1 MSKIL
6 GLDLGTNSIGLAIRD
21 TDNGKN
27 LEEQLERFAVTRFKS
42 GVGNGQN
49 GEFSYAAER
58 TSHRSPRRLYQARK
72 YRIWATLKILIE
84 YGYCPLSMDDL
95 EKWSKYDKAKGL
107 KRQYPVNAE
116 KFEQWVRL
124 DFDGDGDI
132 KYSSPFQLR
141 AELME
146 KQFDLSNET
155 DRFKLGRALYHIAQ
169 RRGFRSSKGETIKEQ
184 EQAEIDANLENEI
197 DLSTE
202 LKKSE
207 EKKSGKLV
215 SYMKEHNLPT
225 IGCAFHHLE
234 KSGIRVRNSEY
245 QAVRSQYKDEIT
257 AIFSFQNGLNID
269 SDFYKRIISEKKNEG
284 TIFYKRPLRSQK
296 GLVGKC
302 TLEPKKARCP
312 ISHPEFE
319 KFRAW
324 CFINN
329 IQYRKTT
336 DDDWQNLTMEQKQ
349 KLYQDKFLRTKSHF
363 KFQEIREW
371 IEKEIKDDTRAYIL
385 EYTQKKEM
393 RTINYKDNT
402 SVSGCPITGRLRNLF
417 GENWERW
424 TLQTSH
430 ERANHKTG
438 EIHTIT
444 YNIHDVWH
452 VCFSFDEPEFV
463 EEFARNELNFDAQQT
478 KQLVSVW
485 GAIAQGY
492 AMLSLKAIRN
502 INRFLLKGLI
512 YTDAVL
518 LAKLPEIF
526 GDKWSENEND
536 VVAQI
541 DDIIAQNREEKQIYN
556 IANTLISNYK
566 SLDFDEELNY
576 NEKFAEHDYQYELQ
590 PSDYDDVK
598 KVTIEA
604 IGEKTWANKTEA
616 EQNDILSK
624 VAALYQ
630 QFFFSQER
638 DYFHLPKLAD
648 ALAKYLSKRFAFL
661 SEKSLSKIYHPSM
674 IAYYAPAKEQRI
686 EDGRYIKLLG
696 SPVIGALKN
705 PMAMRVLHTL
715 RRQINY
721 MLKNGFIDEDTRIV
735 VETARELNDANW
747 RWAIETY
754 QEEREKENKEFE
766 KIIKEYDSQRNITH
780 EDLDKVRL
788 LAEQYDIPEQ
798 GEIPNDTPKSK
809 KTKTKIEKV
818 NPYKKDIAKYRLW
831 LEQGCRCI
839 YTGKLI
845 NITALFDDNQ
855 VDFEHTIP
863 RSISFDNSLANLTV
877 CDAHFNRTVK
887 KNQIPTQLQNY
898 DEILGR
904 IQPWIKKVETLNNN
918 IEYWKAQSKRAQD
931 KTRKDDC
938 IRQRHLWELELD
950 YWQKKVNAFTTKE
963 VTSGFRNSQLNDTR
977 IITKYAYH
985 YLKTVFNKVE
995 VQNGRYTADFR
1006 KMLGIQSI
1014 DEKKNRDKHSHHA
1027 IDAAVLTM
1035 IPVAAKRDR
1044 MLELFYQIEED
1055 EKLHK
1060 DVTTKKEKLR
1070 KEIAG
1075 CQLGKNVST
1084 VTEIIEQNVL
1094 VNLVGKDQT
1103 LTPAKRKARS
1113 RGKEIFVTNS
1123 EGKKVNKWITGD
1135 CIRGKLHK
1143 ESFFGAIK
1151 QAITETGI
1159 KNGKE
1164 IISLKRD
1171 QNGAILTENNVKYV
1185 IRRELKWAK
1194 NDKDSGF
1201 KNWEELEKVI
1211 VNKCLFK
1218 LMKEQF
1224 PEGTNFKDACEHGIY
1239 MIKKK
1244 KDRIT
1249 SQNFKSWEDLENY
1262 TADKCLFKMIKA
1274 QFAEEISFEDACKK
1288 GIHMLEKT
1296 NRIRHIRCYTSVK
1309 NPLAIKKQTYLSS
1322 KEYKQNYYADMGDL
1336 YVMCKYENKDKNLAD
1351 YKIWSLFDICENR
1364 KNGLPDIPD
1373 KIEGEKQ
1380 HILSLTYKLKS
1391 GDILLIYPNEHT
1403 HLHEM
1408 DNADLSKH
1416 LYVIRGFENPYCI
1429 KLVRHINAQA
1439 DNVLGK
1445 GESVK
1450 KDKPLPEK
1458 IRCSINTLKFMIEGR
1473 DFEITPM
1480 GEIKFYD

>member
-6 GLDLGTNSIGLAIRD
+6 GLDLGTNSIGLAIRN
-21 TDNGKN
+21 TDKGKN
-27 LEEQLERFAVTRFKS
+27 FEEQLERFAVTRFKS
-42 GVGNGQN
+42 GVGNGQS

-58 TSHRSPRRLYQARK
+58 TSHRSSRRLYQSRK

-132 KYSSPFQLR
+132 KYRSPFQLR

-146 KQFDLSNET
+146 KQFDFSNET

-207 EKKSGKLV
+207 EKKSNKLV

-245 QAVRSQYKDEIT
+245 QAVRSQYKDEIA

-385 EYTQKKEM
+385 EYTQKKET

-417 GENWERW
+417 GENWEQW

-430 ERANHKTG
+430 ERVNHKTG
-438 EIHTIT
+438 ETHTIT
-444 YNIHDVWH
+444 YDINDVWH

-463 EEFARNELNFDAQQT
+463 EEFAINIFPLDSDEDKR
-478 KQLVSVW
+478 KQLVSIW

-526 GDKWSENEND
+526 GDKWSENENN
-536 VVAQI
+536 VIAQI
-541 DDIIAQNREEKQIYN
+541 DDIIAQNRKEKQIYN

-566 SLDFDEELNY
+566 SLDYDDELQY

-590 PSDYDDVK
+590 QSDYDDVK

-661 SEKSLSKIYHPSM
+661 SENSLSKIYHPSM

-754 QEEREKENKEFE
+754 QKERENENKEFE
-766 KIIKEYDSQRNITH
+766 KIIKAYYPQR
-780 EDLDKVRL
+780 DLAADDIDKARL

-798 GEIPNDTPKSK
+798 GGIPKTPQKSK
-809 KTKTKIEKV
+809 KEKIEKV

-855 VDFEHTIP
+855 VDFEHTVP

-877 CDAHFNRTVK
+877 CYAHFNRTVK
-887 KNQIPTQLQNY
+887 KNQIPAQLQNY

-904 IQPWIKKVETLNNN
+904 IQPWINKVETLNNN

-931 KTRKDDC
+931 KTRKDYC

-1055 EKLHK
+1055 EKLYK

-1151 QAITETGI
+1151 ISKTDEQGFPI
-1159 KNGKE
+1159 KENGMFVYEKDANGND
-1164 IISLKRD
+1164 IISM
-1171 QNGAILTENNVKYV
+1171 VKYV
-1185 IRRELKWAK
+1185 TINSFKNEQDLNKIIDPFVKKSILQVLAK
-1194 NDKDSGF
+1194 RKQEGKSFEAAISEPIWLLDKDCNEIKQDKKGRKLCPIRHVRCRVAAGRGF
-1201 KNWEELEKVI
+1201 FTKDKAIEVKEQTYKSNKDYKNYYYAQNDGNYLCLLYEGLHKGKIERQFRLINYFEAVQLKIKNANDLWQEPYFKTLRNGKKQYNLSAIIKVDTKVLMWDNKPDELLELPQEELCKRLFVVYKFNLKGANCIYLKNHIEARSDEIIKEKEDTI
-1211 VNKCLFK
+1211 FDNNKYQAKIIMTANNFNCL
-1218 LMKEQF
+1218 
-1224 PEGTNFKDACEHGIY
+1224 
-1239 MIKKK
+1239 
-1244 KDRIT
+1244 
-1249 SQNFKSWEDLENY
+1249 
-1262 TADKCLFKMIKA
+1262 
-1274 QFAEEISFEDACKK
+1274 
-1288 GIHMLEKT
+1288 
-1296 NRIRHIRCYTSVK
+1296 
-1309 NPLAIKKQTYLSS
+1309 
-1322 KEYKQNYYADMGDL
+1322 
-1336 YVMCKYENKDKNLAD
+1336 
-1351 YKIWSLFDICENR
+1351 
-1364 KNGLPDIPD
+1364 
-1373 KIEGEKQ
+1373 
-1380 HILSLTYKLKS
+1380 
-1391 GDILLIYPNEHT
+1391 
-1403 HLHEM
+1403 
-1408 DNADLSKH
+1408 
-1416 LYVIRGFENPYCI
+1416 
-1429 KLVRHINAQA
+1429 
-1439 DNVLGK
+1439 
-1445 GESVK
+1445 
-1450 KDKPLPEK
+1450 
-1458 IRCSINTLKFMIEGR
+1458 IEGR
-1473 DFEITPM
+1473 DFEMTPM

>member
-42 GVGNGQN
+42 GVGNGQS

-58 TSHRSPRRLYQARK
+58 TKYRSSRRLYQARK

-95 EKWSKYDKAKGL
+95 EKWSKYDKTKGL

-124 DFDGDGDI
+124 DFDGEGDI

-146 KQFDLSNET
+146 KQFDFSNET

-417 GENWERW
+417 GENWEQW

-444 YNIHDVWH
+444 YDIHDVWH

-541 DDIIAQNREEKQIYN
+541 DDIVAQNREEKQIYN

-566 SLDFDEELNY
+566 SLDYDDELQY

-747 RWAIETY
+747 RWAIKAY
-754 QEEREKENKEFE
+754 QEEREDENKEFE
-766 KIIKEYDSQRNITH
+766 KIIKAYYPQRNITH

-788 LAEQYDIPEQ
+788 LTEQYDIPEQ

-809 KTKTKIEKV
+809 KKKEKIEKV

-887 KNQIPTQLQNY
+887 KNQIPAQLQNY

-904 IQPWIKKVETLNNN
+904 IQPWIKKVETLNNY
-918 IEYWKAQSKRAQD
+918 IEYCTAQSKRAQD
-931 KTRKDDC
+931 KTSKDKY
-938 IRQRHLWELELD
+938 IRQRHRCELELD

-1060 DVTTKKEKLR
+1060 NVTTKKEKLR

-1123 EGKKVNKWITGD
+1123 KGEKVNKWITGD

-1151 QAITETGI
+1151 IAKTDEQGFLINE
-1159 KNGKE
+1159 NGMFVYEKDANGND
-1164 IISLKRD
+1164 IISM
-1171 QNGAILTENNVKYV
+1171 VKYV
-1185 IRRELKWAK
+1185 PINSFKNEQDLNKIIDPFVKKSILQVLAK
-1194 NDKDSGF
+1194 RKQEGKSFEAAIAEPIWLLDKDCNEIKQDKKGRKLCPIRHVRCRVAAGRGF
-1201 KNWEELEKVI
+1201 FTKDKAIEVKEQTYKSNKDYKNYYYAQNDGNYLCLLYEGLHKGKIERQFRLINYFEAVQLKIKNTNDLWQEPYFKTLRNGKKQYNLSAIIKVDTKVLMWDNNPDELLELPQEELCKR
-1211 VNKCLFK
+1211 LFVVYK
-1218 LMKEQF
+1218 FNLK
-1224 PEGTNFKDACEHGIY
+1224 GANCIY
-1239 MIKKK
+1239 LKNHIEARS
-1244 KDRIT
+1244 D
-1249 SQNFKSWEDLENY
+1249 
-1262 TADKCLFKMIKA
+1262 
-1274 QFAEEISFEDACKK
+1274 EEIKEKEDT
-1288 GIHMLEKT
+1288 IFD
-1296 NRIRHIRCYTSVK
+1296 N
-1309 NPLAIKKQTYLSS
+1309 N
-1322 KEYKQNYYADMGDL
+1322 
-1336 YVMCKYENKDKNLAD
+1336 KYQA
-1351 YKIWSLFDICENR
+1351 KIIMTANNFNCL
-1364 KNGLPDIPD
+1364 
-1373 KIEGEKQ
+1373 
-1380 HILSLTYKLKS
+1380 
-1391 GDILLIYPNEHT
+1391 
-1403 HLHEM
+1403 
-1408 DNADLSKH
+1408 
-1416 LYVIRGFENPYCI
+1416 
-1429 KLVRHINAQA
+1429 
-1439 DNVLGK
+1439 
-1445 GESVK
+1445 
-1450 KDKPLPEK
+1450 
-1458 IRCSINTLKFMIEGR
+1458 IEGR

>member
-6 GLDLGTNSIGLAIRD
+6 GLDLGTNSIGLAIRN
-21 TDNGKN
+21 TDKGKN
-27 LEEQLERFAVTRFKS
+27 FEEQLERFAVTRFKS
-42 GVGNGQN
+42 GVGNGQS

-58 TSHRSPRRLYQARK
+58 TSHRSSRRLYQARK

-132 KYSSPFQLR
+132 KYRSPFQLR

-146 KQFDLSNET
+146 KQFDFSNET

-207 EKKSGKLV
+207 EKKSNKLV

-245 QAVRSQYKDEIT
+245 QAVRSQYKDEIA

-371 IEKEIKDDTRAYIL
+371 IEKEIKEDTRAYIL
-385 EYTQKKEM
+385 EYTQKKET

-417 GENWERW
+417 GENWEQW

-430 ERANHKTG
+430 ERVNHKTG
-438 EIHTIT
+438 ETHTIT
-444 YNIHDVWH
+444 YDINDVWH

-463 EEFARNELNFDAQQT
+463 EEFAKNIFPLDSDEDKR
-478 KQLVSVW
+478 KQLVSIW

-526 GDKWSENEND
+526 GDKWSENENN
-536 VVAQI
+536 VIAQI
-541 DDIIAQNREEKQIYN
+541 DDIIAQNRKEKQIYN
-556 IANTLISNYK
+556 IVNTLISNYK

-590 PSDYDDVK
+590 QSDYDDVK

-754 QEEREKENKEFE
+754 QKERENENKEFE
-766 KIIKEYDSQRNITH
+766 KIIKAYYPQR
-780 EDLDKVRL
+780 DLAADDIDKARL

-798 GEIPNDTPKSK
+798 GEIPKTPQKSK
-809 KTKTKIEKV
+809 KEKIEKV
-818 NPYKKDIAKYRLW
+818 NLYKKDIAKYRLW

-877 CDAHFNRTVK
+877 CYAHFNRTVK
-887 KNQIPTQLQNY
+887 KNQIPAQLQNY

-931 KTRKDDC
+931 KTRKDYC

-950 YWQKKVNAFTTKE
+950 YWQKKVKAFTTKE

-1055 EKLHK
+1055 EKLHN

-1094 VNLVGKDQT
+1094 VNLVGKDQA

-1123 EGKKVNKWITGD
+1123 EGEKVNKWITGD
-1135 CIRGKLHK
+1135 CIRGRLHQD
-1143 ESFFGAIK
+1143 SFFGAIK
-1151 QAITETGI
+1151 QAITETSI
-1159 KNGKE
+1159 KNNKE

-1171 QNGAILTENNVKYV
+1171 QNGAILTEDNVKYV
-1185 IRRELKWAK
+1185 IRRELKLKK
-1194 NDKDSGF
+1194 NDKDKGF
-1201 KNWEELEKVI
+1201 RNWYELENVI
-1211 VNKCLFK
+1211 VDKSLFK
-1218 LMKEQF
+1218 LMKKQF
-1224 PEGTNFKDACEHGIY
+1224 PEGANFKDACEHGIY
-1239 MIKKK
+1239 ML
-1244 KDRIT
+1244 D
-1249 SQNFKSWEDLENY
+1249 
-1262 TADKCLFKMIKA
+1262 
-1274 QFAEEISFEDACKK
+1274 KK
-1288 GIHMLEKT
+1288 GNKV

-1336 YVMCKYENKDKNLAD
+1336 YALCKYENKDKQLTE

-1373 KIEGEKQ
+1373 KIEGKKQ

-1391 GDILLIYPNEHT
+1391 GDILLIFPNEHT
-1403 HLHEM
+1403 TLHEM

>member
-146 KQFDLSNET
+146 KQFDFSNET

-566 SLDFDEELNY
+566 SLDYDDELQY

-674 IAYYAPAKEQRI
+674 IAYYTPAKEQRI

-754 QEEREKENKEFE
+754 QQEREKENKEFE

-904 IQPWIKKVETLNNN
+904 IQPWIKKVETLNNY
-918 IEYWKAQSKRAQD
+918 IEYCTAQSKRAQD
-931 KTRKDDC
+931 KTRKDYC

-1055 EKLHK
+1055 EKLPK

-1123 EGKKVNKWITGD
+1123 KGEKVNKWITGD

-1151 QAITETGI
+1151 IAKTDEQGFLINE
-1159 KNGKE
+1159 NGMFVYEKDANGND
-1164 IISLKRD
+1164 IISM
-1171 QNGAILTENNVKYV
+1171 VKYV
-1185 IRRELKWAK
+1185 PINSFKNEQDLNKIIDPFVKKSILQVLAK
-1194 NDKDSGF
+1194 RKQEGKSFEAAISEPIWLLDKDCNEIKQDKKGRKLCPIRHVRCRVAAGRGF
-1201 KNWEELEKVI
+1201 FTKDKAIEVKEQTYKSNKDYKNYYYAQNDGNYLCLLYEGLHKGKIERQFRLINYFEAVQLKIKNANDLWQEPYFKTLRNGKKQYNLSAIIKVDTKVLMWDNKPDELLELPQEELCKR
-1211 VNKCLFK
+1211 LFVVYK
-1218 LMKEQF
+1218 FNLK
-1224 PEGTNFKDACEHGIY
+1224 GANCIY
-1239 MIKKK
+1239 LKNHIEARS
-1244 KDRIT
+1244 D
-1249 SQNFKSWEDLENY
+1249 
-1262 TADKCLFKMIKA
+1262 
-1274 QFAEEISFEDACKK
+1274 EEIKEKEDT
-1288 GIHMLEKT
+1288 IFD
-1296 NRIRHIRCYTSVK
+1296 N
-1309 NPLAIKKQTYLSS
+1309 N
-1322 KEYKQNYYADMGDL
+1322 
-1336 YVMCKYENKDKNLAD
+1336 KYQA
-1351 YKIWSLFDICENR
+1351 KIIMTANNFNCL
-1364 KNGLPDIPD
+1364 
-1373 KIEGEKQ
+1373 
-1380 HILSLTYKLKS
+1380 
-1391 GDILLIYPNEHT
+1391 
-1403 HLHEM
+1403 
-1408 DNADLSKH
+1408 
-1416 LYVIRGFENPYCI
+1416 
-1429 KLVRHINAQA
+1429 
-1439 DNVLGK
+1439 
-1445 GESVK
+1445 
-1450 KDKPLPEK
+1450 
-1458 IRCSINTLKFMIEGR
+1458 IEGR